1 VEEQEEHLQL
11 QHHKIIQV
19 VMVQILF
26 SQQLLPQVV
35 EEVEE
40 ETKLVELEVQEEEVV
55 LLQEKVL
62 VILHL

>member
-1 VEEQEEHLQL
+1 
-11 QHHKIIQV
+11 
-19 VMVQILF
+19 MVQILF

-55 LLQEKVL
+55 LLLEKEL
-62 VILHL
+62 VILRL